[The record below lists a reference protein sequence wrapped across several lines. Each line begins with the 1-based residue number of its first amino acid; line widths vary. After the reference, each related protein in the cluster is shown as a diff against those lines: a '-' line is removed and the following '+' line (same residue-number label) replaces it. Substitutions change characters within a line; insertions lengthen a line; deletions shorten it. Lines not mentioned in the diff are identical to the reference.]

1 MPPVMAAPSTP
12 PPLPAS
18 ADPTPP
24 PVIESP
30 EGARVTIGGRQYD
43 WFRGN
48 SYLGLQA
55 HPDVLRAACEATLR
69 YGLKL
74 RDHRRVGCHPCV
86 LEWERAA
93 NAFFACEAAVLLG
106 SGYAGGAVM
115 VAALGDDF
123 DVAFV
128 DEQSHANVWDGLV
141 AAGVRVI
148 SFPHR
153 DPDGLAA
160 VLSTDLGARQR
171 PLVVSDGIFPITGAL
186 APVPDYEAVLQPYDG
201 ALLCLDD
208 AHAYGVL
215 GPDGRGTLDHFGL
228 QGARRFSYG
237 TMSKAF
243 GGAGGVIPGSAELR
257 GRIECRS
264 AAYRSTTKAPPGIVA
279 AGARALEIART
290 QPGLRARL
298 AAHVARVRSALRSI
312 GLPLDDGPAPII
324 CVDARSRLDFASIA
338 RRLFDEESIAV
349 VHMPGGY
356 ANVPAGGCLVFTLS
370 ALHDEEQIERLV
382 DAFRRAL

>member
-1 MPPVMAAPSTP
+1 VKPRFA
-12 PPLPAS
+12 
-18 ADPTPP
+18 
-24 PVIESP
+24 
-30 EGARVTIGGRQYD
+30 
-43 WFRGN
+43 
-48 SYLGLQA
+48 LGLNCGTTGA
-55 HPDVLRAACEATLR
+55 WVATR
-69 YGLKL
+69 
-74 RDHRRVGCHPCV
+74 CV

-93 NAFFACEAAVLLG
+93 SLFFDCEAAVLLG

-115 VAALGDDF
+115 AAALGDDF

-128 DEQSHANVWDGLV
+128 DEQSHANVWDGLA
-141 AAGVRVI
+141 AAGVRVV

-153 DPDGLAA
+153 DPEGLAA

-186 APVPDYEAVLQPYDG
+186 APVPDYEVVLQPYDG

-208 AHAYGVL
+208 AHGYGVL

-257 GRIECRS
+257 DWIERRS
-264 AAYRSTTKAPPGIVA
+264 AAYRSTSKAPPGIVA

-338 RRLFDEESIAV
+338 GRLFDEDSIAV
-349 VHMPGGY
+349 LHVAGGY

-382 DAFRRAL
+382 DAFRRAI